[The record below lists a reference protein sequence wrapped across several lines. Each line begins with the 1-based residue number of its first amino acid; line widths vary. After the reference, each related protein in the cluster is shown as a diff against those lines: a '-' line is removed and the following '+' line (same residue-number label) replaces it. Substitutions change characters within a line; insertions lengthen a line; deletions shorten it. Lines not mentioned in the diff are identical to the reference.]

1 MAPDRVPPRTHL
13 GSLSPDAAAAL
24 HDALEHYVG
33 NGGDEGTLRAAL
45 RLVTAEARA
54 KDIPPEQLMIAFKS
68 LWEELPSV
76 RATSD
81 PRLRSRLLERL
92 ITASIQEYFAG

>member
-1 MAPDRVPPRTHL
+1 MAPDRVPPRTPL
-13 GSLSPDAAAAL
+13 GILSPDAAAAL
-24 HDALEHYVG
+24 HDALEHYVS
-33 NGGDEGTLRAAL
+33 NGGDEGALRGAL

-54 KDIPPEQLMIAFKS
+54 NGIPPERLMVAFKS